1 MQHYRIPRPAESPR
15 TWISAGILAAVLAG
29 VVAGVTGGSHAPAA
43 TVAADATVAPAPLAM
58 RLQAVD
64 VVAPQVV
71 DLTFA
76 TPVAPVAAKAAP
88 TTPTAT
94 KVQARSTRSR
104 VVPVIRRT
112 TTTSADST
120 CSGAGWEQRRGEKAL
135 ASLLHAVPAGVT
147 VSFLPSRGAL
157 KGMTYYDQAH
167 VEVYVQS
174 CSRESDA
181 LLRHVVA
188 HELGHAW
195 DGAHM
200 TDSLRAEYLAARGIE
215 AGTPWF
221 GCNACQDF
229 ATPAGDFAET
239 YAQWQRGVT
248 TSRSTIARPATA
260 AELSDLGARFFS

>member
-1 MQHYRIPRPAESPR
+1 MQEHRLPRPAEAPR
-15 TWISAGILAAVLAG
+15 TWISAGILAVSLAG
-29 VVAGVTGGSHAPAA
+29 VVAGLAGSGHGSTAPVTAAA
-43 TVAADATVAPAPLAM
+43 TAAPAPLPV

-64 VVAPQVV
+64 LVAPQVV

-76 TPVAPVAAKAAP
+76 TPAAP
-88 TTPTAT
+88 KPSPTAT

-104 VVPVIRRT
+104 VVPVVRRT
-112 TTTSADST
+112 TTSDST
-120 CSGAGWEQRRGEKAL
+120 CSGTGWQQRRGEKAL
-135 ASLLHAVPAGVT
+135 ASLLHPVPAGVT
-147 VSFLPSRGAL
+147 VTFLPSRGAL
-157 KGMTYYDQAH
+157 KGMTYYDEAR

-174 CSRESDA
+174 CSAESDS

-188 HELGHAW
+188 HEMGHAW

-200 TDSLRAEYLAARGIE
+200 TDALRAEYMQARGIP

-221 GCNACQDF
+221 GCNGCQDF

-239 YAQWQRGVT
+239 YAQWQRGAT

-260 AELSDLGARFFS
+260 AELSSFGARFFS

>member
-1 MQHYRIPRPAESPR
+1 MQDYRIPRPAESPR

-29 VVAGVTGGSHAPAA
+29 VVAGVTGGGHGPAA
-43 TVAADATVAPAPLAM
+43 TVAAETSVAPAAVPM
-58 RLQAVD
+58 RVQAVD
-64 VVAPQVV
+64 VVSPQVV

-76 TPVAPVAAKAAP
+76 TPVAPLAAKP
-88 TTPTAT
+88 TPTAT

-104 VVPVIRRT
+104 VLPAVRRT
-112 TTTSADST
+112 TTAPADST
-120 CSGAGWEQRRGEKAL
+120 CSGAGWEQRRGEQAL

-147 VSFLPSRGAL
+147 VSFLSSRGAL
-157 KGMTYYDQAH
+157 KGMTYYDRAH
-167 VEVYVQS
+167 VDVYVQS
-174 CSRESDA
+174 CASESDS

-188 HELGHAW
+188 HEMGHAW

-200 TDSLRAEYLAARGIE
+200 TDSLRAEYLAARGIA

-221 GCNACQDF
+221 GCNGCQDF

-260 AELSDLGARFFS
+260 AELSDFGARFFS